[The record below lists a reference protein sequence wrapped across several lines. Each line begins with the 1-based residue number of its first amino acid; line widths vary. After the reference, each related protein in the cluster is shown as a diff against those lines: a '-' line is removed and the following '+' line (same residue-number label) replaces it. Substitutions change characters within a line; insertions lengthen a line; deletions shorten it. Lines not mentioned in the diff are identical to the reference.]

1 MGKFDRHII
10 SNHIN
15 LKILW
20 SIFELP
26 KKDNVYSVLKAIVTK
41 QGADAAVYC
50 IAAMIPLISTL
61 KGIETLI
68 PAAICLAIIV
78 SWNGLYFVRAYTKRI
93 EAKARL
99 DELRI
104 EAGMDLLKKHAK
116 HLSKEAKER
125 LDLIL
130 TQSKSK

>member
-1 MGKFDRHII
+1 M
-10 SNHIN
+10 N
-15 LKILW
+15 LTRSILG
-20 SIFELP
+20 LA
-26 KKDNVYSVLKAIVTK
+26 KKDNIFTVLNSIVTK
-41 QGADAAVYC
+41 QSADAAVYC
-50 IAAMIPLISTL
+50 IAALIPLISIL
-61 KGIETLI
+61 RGIEPLI

-78 SWNGLYFVRAYTKRI
+78 CWNALYFVRAYTKRI
-93 EAKARL
+93 EAKTRL

-104 EAGMDLLKKHAK
+104 EAGMELLKKHAK